1 MCDYSLMGIPNRL
14 AKEGEELLAH
24 RFPTGSVGFA
34 SARDLRL
41 ADPPH
46 TRRQGFGS
54 VLRSFF
60 NPPGIN
66 PVPAVCIPPG
76 ARLML
81 QDIPTRLQRDL
92 QIGPAE
98 EVTFTQL
105 TASEYTYRDAIRF
118 KNGHEVLLQRLGEG
132 QRVKVLDLSS
142 IETLEPVGEE
152 RPDWLFRRR

>member
-14 AKEGEELLAH
+14 AKEGDDLLAH

-41 ADPPH
+41 ADPPQ
-46 TRRQGFGS
+46 TRREGFGS
-54 VLRSFF
+54 VLMSFF
-60 NPPGIN
+60 NPPGIAL
-66 PVPAVCIPPG
+66 VPAVCVPPG
-76 ARLML
+76 ARLIL
-81 QDIPTRLQRDL
+81 QDIPTHLQRDFE
-92 QIGPAE
+92 IGPEE
-98 EVTFTQL
+98 EVVFTQL

-118 KNGHEVLLQRLGEG
+118 KNGQEVLVQKLREG